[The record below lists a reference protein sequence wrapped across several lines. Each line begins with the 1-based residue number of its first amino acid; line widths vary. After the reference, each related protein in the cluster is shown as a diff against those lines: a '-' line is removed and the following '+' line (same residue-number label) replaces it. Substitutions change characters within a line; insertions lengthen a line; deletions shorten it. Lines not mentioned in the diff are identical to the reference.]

1 MTSEANDT
9 LQECFLSPFD
19 FGSSDNSGGFTKM
32 PNQIIEALLKAD
44 LSKHESR
51 VLNAVIYRTLRFHKS
66 MDWVSGALIS
76 SDTDLSKSR
85 VSEALKRL
93 VDRKILIKNG
103 RKLGVNPAVSEW
115 AFDIKSISKAGTKV
129 PDTRNKSSAKVEPI
143 LGTKID
149 ESSVKVEPEVPEK
162 WNSEFRK
169 SGTTKETITKE
180 TITKEVKDNV
190 GQADKNEFPD
200 QVIDYLN
207 QAAGKNFRHTD
218 SNRKFIRAR
227 SSEGFKF
234 EDFQKVIDIKSR
246 EWKNNPKMDPYLRPS
261 TLFNSEKFEGYLNQG
276 NQIPNAGGYDCN
288 DTSWGDDLSVVM

>member
-1 MTSEANDT
+1 MISAPNDA
-9 LQECFLSPFD
+9 QQKCFPSSLGY
-19 FGSSDNSGGFTKM
+19 GSSDNRGGFTKM

-44 LSKHESR
+44 LSKHENR
-51 VLNAVIYRTLRFHKS
+51 VLNAVIHRTLRFHKS

-76 SDTDLSKSR
+76 LDTDLSKSR

-115 AFDIKSISKAGTKV
+115 VFDIKYISKAGTKV
-129 PDTRNKSSAKVEPI
+129 PDTRNKSSAEAEPI
-143 LGTKID
+143 LGTKIA
-149 ESSVKVEPEVPEK
+149 ESSVKVEPEVPET

-234 EDFQKVIDIKSR
+234 EDFQRVIDIKSR
-246 EWKNNPKMDPYLRPS
+246 EWKNNPGMNRYLRPA
-261 TLFNSEKFEGYLNQG
+261 TLFNGEKFEGYLNQG
-276 NQIPNAGGYDCN
+276 NPVPNTDGYDSN
-288 DTSWGDDLSVVM
+288 DTSWGDDLNVVM